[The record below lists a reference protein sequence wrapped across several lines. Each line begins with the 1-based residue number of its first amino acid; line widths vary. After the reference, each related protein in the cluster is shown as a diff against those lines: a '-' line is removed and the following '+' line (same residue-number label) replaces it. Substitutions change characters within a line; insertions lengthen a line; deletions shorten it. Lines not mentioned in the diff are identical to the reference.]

1 MAVTYGQTGIGW
13 IAAMAKIKICKE
25 VNCKN
30 AATTKAYCRL
40 HYLRNW
46 KQIKEE
52 EHKKAAKRLNSY
64 ILSVCKRHPDRYLE
78 VIKESLRSSSFDQEI
93 SRMFDDDDDEGF
105 VLDEPTYEEEIERLI
120 DELKIEKGF

>member
-1 MAVTYGQTGIGW
+1 
-13 IAAMAKIKICKE
+13 MAKIKICKDPD
-25 VNCKN
+25 CKN
-30 AATTKAYCRL
+30 AATTKGYCRL

-64 ILSVCKRHPDRYLE
+64 ILSVCKKHPDRYLE
-78 VIKESLRSSSFDQEI
+78 VIKENLRSSSFEQEVG
-93 SRMFDDDDDEGF
+93 RMFADEEDEGL

-120 DELKIEKGF
+120 DDLKIEKGF